1 MSFVTQAAIYMH
13 AQQHSSLQ
21 KAYSKE
27 DFTQIFNVKI
37 SSSGVVVSR
46 SVQAEAG
53 DEWCLSWD
61 WCSLATVSMTY
72 SGTECTFGKLAD
84 GANISGVVDTIEVKD
99 TIQKDLNR
107 LEKWVPVN
115 QIRLSKATCKVLY
128 LTWGD
133 PRYVYRLG
141 EQPIWEQIF
150 REFVDVF
157 TLEKIP

>member
-72 SGTECTFGKLAD
+72 SGTECSFGKLAD

-107 LEKWVPVN
+107 LEKWTHMKKMRFN
-115 QIRLSKATCKVLY
+115 MAKCKVLHLDQGSLSY
-128 LTWGD
+128 
-133 PRYVYRLG
+133 
-141 EQPIWEQIF
+141 
-150 REFVDVF
+150 
-157 TLEKIP
+157 K